1 MLNIKEDNDVFVS
14 SVFSSMGVNTEILE
28 KNGVAKIH
36 MIKKILISC
45 GKLDVTAKVLAG
57 ITYVNESLILCNCRR
72 KFLIITKL
80 VVNL

>member
-1 MLNIKEDNDVFVS
+1 MRMTTD
-14 SVFSSMGVNTEILE
+14 ILG

-45 GKLDVTAKVLAG
+45 GKVDVMAKVLAG
-57 ITYVNESLILCNCRR
+57 ITYVNEWLILCNCRR
-72 KFLIITKL
+72 KFLIITEL